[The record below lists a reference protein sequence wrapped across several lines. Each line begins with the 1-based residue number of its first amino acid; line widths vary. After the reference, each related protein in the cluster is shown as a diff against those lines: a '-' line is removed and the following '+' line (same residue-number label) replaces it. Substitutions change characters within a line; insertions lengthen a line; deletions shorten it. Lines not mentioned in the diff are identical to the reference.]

1 MNVNNNLSY
10 RPKIS
15 VITVCFNAADVLEK
29 TIQSVISQT
38 YDNLEYIIIDGKS
51 TDSTHLLLH
60 KYGTHIDKIV
70 SEPDSGLYDAMN
82 KGLELA
88 TGDYVNFMNAGDF
101 FYNPNVITKLIKQV
115 NRQYDIIYGDAI
127 VINPDRSEK
136 YEKPEE
142 DISIISRKPI
152 YRHNA
157 SFTRLSLHRKYPF
170 DLSKI
175 KDYKH
180 ALDYDHIFKI
190 WKAGA
195 NFKYVPIPILKYE
208 RAGVSDKPVM
218 NIILNFKVSHQNRY
232 PSLKEYL
239 TLIKKIISTWKQT
252 SYKR

>member
-1 MNVNNNLSY
+1 MNTSY

-15 VITVCFNAADVLEK
+15 VITVCFNAGDILEE
-29 TIQSVISQT
+29 TIRSVISQT

-51 TDSTHLLLH
+51 TDNTHNLLN
-60 KYGTHIDKIV
+60 KYRNHINKIV
-70 SEPDSGLYDAMN
+70 SEPDNGLYDAMN
-82 KGLELA
+82 KGLNIA

-101 FYNPNVITKLIKQV
+101 FCNPNVIKRFIEQV
-115 NRQYDIIYGDAI
+115 NHQYDVIYGDAI

-142 DISIISRKPI
+142 DVSIISRKPI

-157 SFTRLSLHRKYPF
+157 SFTRLSLHKKYPF

-175 KDYKH
+175 KEYKH

-195 NFKYVPIPILKYE
+195 KFKHVPMPILKYE
-208 RAGVSDKPVM
+208 RVGVSDQPIK
-218 NIILNFKVSHQNRY
+218 NIILNFKISHPNQA
-232 PSLKEYL
+232 PSFKEYL
-239 TLIKKIISTWKQT
+239 TLIKKVISTWKRT
-252 SYKR
+252 LYKR